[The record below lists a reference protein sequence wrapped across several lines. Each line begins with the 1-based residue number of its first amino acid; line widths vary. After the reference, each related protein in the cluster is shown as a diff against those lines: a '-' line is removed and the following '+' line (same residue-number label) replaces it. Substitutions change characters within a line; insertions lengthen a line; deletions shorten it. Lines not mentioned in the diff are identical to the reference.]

1 LEIISS
7 QVSLFF
13 NFIFNM
19 MILKINKYYF
29 NKFLKKKKP
38 CFIAYSNVYD

>member
-1 LEIISS
+1 
-7 QVSLFF
+7 
-13 NFIFNM
+13 M

-29 NKFLKKKKP
+29 NKFMKKKKP